1 MKLLPQKDTV
11 FLKNLF
17 LTTIL
22 GGIIGILNYLFNI
35 FVVKYTDKSVFSIFT
50 AALGIIYLVQI
61 PATSIQSFLTKIVA
75 KNDNSNLSKY
85 RWTALKYLG
94 GIGILLSLVFFL
106 FKQEISTLASVP
118 EDIVI
123 YLAVTLFFSFV
134 SPISKAFLLGEEKIV
149 AFNLLLLFETI
160 LKFAIGA
167 VAIKMGGNIPLLILA
182 NSLPAILTTIVILP
196 SLKPNNTGKSIETK
210 FRELILIT
218 IFMLLLT
225 VPYTI
230 DLVLVNESFRAEYGA
245 ISLLGKLVYFSCVM
259 TASVMFARVSNEN
272 KSANKRKSLL
282 ISLTLAFCIGIVI
295 SLVYFLFTNL
305 VISLTVGEQYISA
318 GKYLGVFGLCMT
330 GFAVVYMIANYF
342 ITQNVYGYIF
352 VLLFVSILQILLFQ
366 FRNSSLNQVIQNQ
379 IIVYS
384 VLTISTVL
392 ILVYKFRKEIK
403 NERERVKN

>member
-94 GIGILLSLVFFL
+94 GIGILLSLIFFL
-106 FKQEISTLASVP
+106 FRQEISTLASVP

-210 FRELILIT
+210 FTELILIT

>member
-94 GIGILLSLVFFL
+94 GIGILLSLIFFL
-106 FKQEISTLASVP
+106 FRQEISTLASVP

-160 LKFAIGA
+160 LKFAIVA

-210 FRELILIT
+210 FTELILIT

>member
-94 GIGILLSLVFFL
+94 GIGILLSLIFFL
-106 FKQEISTLASVP
+106 FRQEISTLASVP

-149 AFNLLLLFETI
+149 AFNLLLLLETI

-210 FRELILIT
+210 FTELILIT

-403 NERERVKN
+403 NERKRVKD

>member
-50 AALGIIYLVQI
+50 ATLGIIYLVQI

-94 GIGILLSLVFFL
+94 GIGILLSLIFFL
-106 FKQEISTLASVP
+106 FRQEISTLASVP

-210 FRELILIT
+210 FTELILIT

-403 NERERVKN
+403 NERERLKN

>member
-94 GIGILLSLVFFL
+94 GIGILLSLIFFL
-106 FKQEISTLASVP
+106 FRQEISTLASVP